1 MYAWFYNCE
10 DDVYEY
16 VFEAY
21 EVFVSQ
27 ESGSWAY
34 DAYVAGRWF
43 AHKCGFALIETAMNA
58 GSTAVW
64 DDYHDSV
71 TIQDFCGV

>member
-1 MYAWFYNCE
+1 MYAWFYNVE
-10 DDVYEY
+10 EDVYEY

-21 EVFVSQ
+21 EVFVSK
-27 ESGSWAY
+27 ESGSWGY

-43 AHKCGFALIETAMNA
+43 SHDCGFELIETAMNE

-64 DDYHDSV
+64 NDYQDSV